1 MEDDDDEDGDDF
13 IAVDFAVDLDFV
25 VVLRPTAGPA
35 PPVAAVVAAAV
46 VENRDA

>member
-25 VVLRPTAGPA
+25 VVLGPTAG

-46 VENRDA
+46 VEHRDA

>member
-1 MEDDDDEDGDDF
+1 MEDDDEDDDDF
-13 IAVDFAVDLDFV
+13 IAVDFAVDLDF